1 MWLLPDHFADHH
13 RLRVGLISDTHA
25 PDTGRA
31 VPPQVLA
38 AFAGVDCIIHGGD
51 IYELAILDQLEE
63 VAPLYAARGNG
74 DNGSS
79 GRPRQPDDVRLRD
92 TWVLQLAGCR
102 VGLVHDLW
110 EPRTSPGF
118 RSVLT
123 SYFGTPD
130 LDVVVHGHTHVEQA
144 VDRDG
149 VLVVNPGSPSLP
161 RQTNGVGTIGFLDI
175 EAGAAAASL
184 WQITEAGIE
193 RIGGR
198 ATVDGTTGRMR

>member
-1 MWLLPDHFADHH
+1 MGVLPDHFADRE

-25 PDTGRA
+25 PDTGRV
-31 VPPQVLA
+31 VPPQALA

-51 IYELAILDQLEE
+51 IYELSILDQLEA
-63 VAPLYAARGNG
+63 VAPVYAARGNG

-92 TWVLQLAGCR
+92 TWVLRLAGCR

-110 EPRTSPGF
+110 EPRTSPGL
-118 RSVLT
+118 RAVLGT
-123 SYFGTPD
+123 YFGTSD

-149 VLVVNPGSPSLP
+149 VLVVNPGSPALP
-161 RQTNGVGTIGFLDI
+161 RHTNGVGTIGFLDI
-175 EAGAAAASL
+175 EAGVASASL
-184 WQITEAGIE
+184 WQLTEAGVE

-198 ATVDGTTGRMR
+198 ASVVGSTEEAR

>member
-1 MWLLPDHFADHH
+1 MGLLPDHFADHE

-25 PDTGRA
+25 PDTGRV
-31 VPPQVLA
+31 VPPQA
-38 AFAGVDCIIHGGD
+38 MSAFAGVDCIIHGGD
-51 IYELAILDQLEE
+51 IYELSILDQLEA
-63 VAPLYAARGNG
+63 VAPVYAARGNG

-92 TWVLQLAGCR
+92 TWVLRMAGCR
-102 VGLVHDLW
+102 VGVVHDLW

-118 RSVLT
+118 RPVLGT
-123 SYFGTPD
+123 YFGTSD

-149 VLVVNPGSPSLP
+149 VLVVNPGSPGLP
-161 RQTNGVGTIGFLDI
+161 RHTNGVGTIGLLDI
-175 EAGAAAASL
+175 EAGVASASL
-184 WQITEAGIE
+184 WQITEAGVE

-198 ATVDGTTGRMR
+198 ASVDGSTGRAR